1 MTHFTTRRLAL
12 ALVAITTVPLAL
24 HAQPEARAS
33 GHAAFDA
40 LLAAHV
46 DASGMVDYDAFAA
59 SPEFD
64 AYLTELADADLT
76 GMSEPDRLA
85 LWINAYNAYTIEL
98 IIRHEERESI
108 RNINKSLGFIR
119 GKGPWNERLAEVAG
133 EVWTLDEIEHEII
146 RVRFDEPRIHFAVVC
161 AAIGCPPLRAEAYTG
176 ERLDDQ
182 LDDQARRF
190 LVESPD
196 KNRVDTAEGELHL
209 SPIFDWYREDFPEG
223 DEGLGRYLA
232 QFFPP
237 GPERTFLEAG
247 DFDVEHTD
255 YDWDLNSAR

>member
-1 MTHFTTRRLAL
+1 MRLAL
-12 ALVAITTVPLAL
+12 PRLVPTLLALAAVPLAL
-24 HAQPEARAS
+24 HAQMDTR
-33 GHAAFDA
+33 GTDHTVFND

-59 SPEFD
+59 SPGFD
-64 AYLTELADADLT
+64 AYLADLAQADLA

-98 IIRHEERESI
+98 IIQHEERESI
-108 RNINKSLGFIR
+108 RNINKSLGFLR
-119 GKGPWNERLAEVAG
+119 GKGPWSERMATVAG

-161 AAIGCPPLRAEAYTG
+161 AAIGCPPLRAEAYSG
-176 ERLDDQ
+176 ERLDEQ
-182 LDDQARRF
+182 LEDQARRF
-190 LVESPD
+190 IVHTPE
-196 KNRVDTAEGELHL
+196 KNRVDIAEGELHL

-223 DEGLGRYLA
+223 DRGLGRYLA

-247 DFDVEHTD
+247 DFDIQHTD
-255 YDWDLNSAR
+255 YDWDLNGIR